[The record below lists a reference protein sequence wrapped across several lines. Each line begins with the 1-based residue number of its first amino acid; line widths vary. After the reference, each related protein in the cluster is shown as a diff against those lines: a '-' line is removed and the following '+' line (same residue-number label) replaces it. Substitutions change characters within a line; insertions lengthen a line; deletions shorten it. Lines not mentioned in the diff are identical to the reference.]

1 MLGNGIRGQL
11 ERLERKPPLARTD
24 EPAARCD
31 AMAASAPTVLIVGSE
46 GLLVEGLGQFF
57 ESVGFRVERHLDRGP
72 PADPPPRPEILI
84 VLDDPAR
91 ASEARALVDAM
102 QEHQTE
108 TKLVLLRP
116 SFTPAQVRDALQ
128 LGFHAIL
135 LRSVSQDALGHAIR
149 LLLLDE
155 TIVPVPL
162 AAMLVD
168 LGEQMGDAGAR
179 DDGGFSRR
187 ELQILACLVRGQP
200 NKAIAY
206 DLGVSEATVKVQI
219 RHLLK
224 KIGVANR
231 TQAAIWAIGREVVPG
246 TAPVRD
252 GLGLPERVGASEDG
266 LDR

>member
-1 MLGNGIRGQL
+1 
-11 ERLERKPPLARTD
+11 
-24 EPAARCD
+24 
-31 AMAASAPTVLIVGSE
+31 MAASAPTVLIVGSE

-57 ESVGFRVERHLDRGP
+57 ESVGFRVERHLDRST
-72 PADPPPRPEILI
+72 ATAANPPPRPDILI

-168 LGEQMGDAGAR
+168 LGEQMGDGGAR

-200 NKAIAY
+200 NKAIAH

-252 GLGLPERVGASEDG
+252 GLGLPERVGASDDG
-266 LDR
+266 MDR